1 MGLERKSGTRTD
13 LKGLEHKVKESGLIA
28 NRNWL
33 VSYYRAV
40 WKRSLSRERDR
51 KEEASFINIQRVLLT

>member
-1 MGLERKSGTRTD
+1 MRLERKARTRTN

-28 NRNWL
+28 SRNCV
-33 VSYYRAV
+33 VSYWAV
-40 WKRSLSRERDR
+40 WKRSWSRERDR